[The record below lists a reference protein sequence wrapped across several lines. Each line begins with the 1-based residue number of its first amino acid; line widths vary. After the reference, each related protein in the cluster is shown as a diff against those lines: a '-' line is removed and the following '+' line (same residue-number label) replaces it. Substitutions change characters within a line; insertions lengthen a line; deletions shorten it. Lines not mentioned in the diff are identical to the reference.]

1 MTFLFLVLVLA
12 MGLSGAVLAQEVPPS
27 TLNLPPRERITA
39 ANANGL
45 SLYMVQA
52 KRAER
57 VLWSPGGAALAVLD
71 GVDLDLYRVSD
82 WLAVPLRFR
91 FDQTPSDLAF
101 SPDGR
106 LLYVAVPGG
115 VVGFDTATGAQT
127 ERYPIDARRIVP
139 SPDGADL
146 AWVARSGAVEVF
158 NRADRTSFN
167 LAPAAEDVAF
177 SPDGRWVVASLT
189 DKSSVAFDL
198 VTRQPGATF
207 TSDSTAAAPDAPLH
221 GVGMTGD
228 GRTLIL
234 PAGSGAGFAVFPFTQ
249 TGAEPVNL
257 MLPTAYNRVYG
268 WGVQARSGLLAGAG
282 IAGAPADSAV
292 LVWSLSGGQPL
303 AALRHPGVRDAAIS
317 PDGTLVASVGG
328 GTLRLWAVGDSL
340 LTPEQARNL
349 SSVNV
354 VAACDVYG
362 SRPGLGEII
371 GGQTISLVWS
381 WYAATPQQVRDY
393 LDAALFQ
400 LTLDGQVVRP
410 WVFVT
415 QALPDPLNDGNPTV
429 YLYAPV
435 GSLSSGSHTSAVEV
449 TWVRPINDGFGD
461 YGPGMPNPSDGGTCS
476 FSAS

>member
-1 MTFLFLVLVLA
+1 MKVLFLLVLVVG
-12 MGLSGAVLAQEVPPS
+12 MVSGGWAQEIPAS

-39 ANANGL
+39 ANADSL

-57 VLWSPGGAALAVLD
+57 VLWSPGGSVLAVLD

-82 WLAVPLRFR
+82 WLAAPVRFR
-91 FDQTPSDLAF
+91 FDQTPSDIAF

-115 VVGFDTATGAQT
+115 VVGFDTMTGAQT
-127 ERYPIDARRIVP
+127 ERYPIDARRIAP
-139 SPDGADL
+139 SPEGTRL
-146 AWVARSGAVEVF
+146 AWVARSGSLEVF

-167 LAPAAEDVAF
+167 LAPTAEDVIF
-177 SPDGRWVVASLT
+177 SADGRWVVAALT
-189 DKSSVAFDL
+189 DKSALAFDL
-198 VTRQPGATF
+198 VTRQPGAAF
-207 TSDSTAAAPDAPLH
+207 ASDSTAAAPEAPLH

-228 GRTLIL
+228 GRTLLL
-234 PAGSGAGFAVFPFTQ
+234 PAGSGAGFAVFPFAQ
-249 TGAEPVNL
+249 PGAEPINL
-257 MLPTAYNRVYG
+257 MLPTGYNRVYG
-268 WGVQARSGLLAGAG
+268 WGIQARSGLLAGAG

-292 LVWSLSGGQPL
+292 LVWSLNGAQPL
-303 AALRHPGVRDAAIS
+303 AVLKHPGVRDAAIS
-317 PDGTLVASVGG
+317 PDGTLLASVGG
-328 GTLRLWAVGDSL
+328 GALRLWAVGESL
-340 LTPEQARNL
+340 LTPEQARSL
-349 SSVNV
+349 SAVNV

-362 SRPGLGEII
+362 SRPRLGEII
-371 GGQTISLVWS
+371 GGQTVSLVWS

-393 LDAALFQ
+393 LDTALFQ

-415 QALPDPLNDGNPTV
+415 QTLPDSVNDGNPTV

-461 YGPGMPNPSDGGTCS
+461 YGPGTSSLSDGGACS